1 MSREIRSDVSQKFR
15 TEEDSQED
23 SNRAEENRPTET
35 AEVTESNSHELG
47 IRCISGSG
55 LYCHSFL
62 LCKLSQVQI
71 RNYSQNEKCGKS

>member
-35 AEVTESNSHELG
+35 AEGCRQRLHRRQDQSKNVS
-47 IRCISGSG
+47 
-55 LYCHSFL
+55 
-62 LCKLSQVQI
+62 
-71 RNYSQNEKCGKS
+71 